1 MVLQPL
7 FKMFAKRVSEHLL
20 SKLGDTEEESG
31 EMEARTFLKLYF
43 EKFGKFSCDS
53 DLKKVDGLLSG
64 R

>member
-1 MVLQPL
+1 
-7 FKMFAKRVSEHLL
+7 MFAKRVSEHLL